1 MLNTLWLYRN
11 VGLQGFLVVSMEHTD
26 GSGSA
31 VRVPYIAAD
40 GKSIRTRWL
49 FYQGISKD
57 THSMKI
63 AHRVQE
69 LQSCRDVLEALDS
82 GEGRK
87 KERRKKTAKVLP
99 SAQVNIHSHQSRAQ
113 HGTLLT
119 CRQMADWMRGVL
131 AEGCLYQYKKDWDL
145 SA

>member
-1 MLNTLWLYRN
+1 MCLLRSHSYHDEYIYIYRPCIYTSDVPYTLWLHLH
-11 VGLQGFLVVSMEHTD
+11 VCVQGFLVVSMEHTD

-82 GEGRK
+82 GES
-87 KERRKKTAKVLP
+87 L
-99 SAQVNIHSHQSRAQ
+99 
-113 HGTLLT
+113 
-119 CRQMADWMRGVL
+119 
-131 AEGCLYQYKKDWDL
+131 
-145 SA
+145 